1 MKVGI
6 RLNKNDFMYDV
17 HSLVKAFFPDDDVSI
32 YTEDETEKC
41 EVPKDLEF
49 QVTIPDYRD
58 RKGTKDT
65 LKRTLYDTL
74 RDYTGHELPWG
85 TLSGIRPTKIP
96 MKMLEEGMD
105 DEAIIRS
112 MMDTYLVSRGKAEL
126 ALEVAANEKRLLAGI
141 PTGGDS
147 MSLYL
152 HVPFCPS
159 ICLYCTF
166 SASPAGMWQS
176 RMDEYL
182 DAVEKELYT
191 NIHCKELPEVVLQPD
206 RGPKTAS
213 RGVQPDSGPKAVSK
227 AVPVV
232 DGETKAQ
239 TVCQPPEKKYP
250 APVTF
255 YVGGGTPTSL
265 TAAQLDR
272 LLSAAENA
280 YDLAGCAERTVEAGR
295 PDSITR
301 EKLEVLMAHRI
312 NRISVNPQ
320 TMNQKTLDLIGRH
333 HTVEDTKR
341 AYALA
346 REVGFDNINMDII
359 LGLPGEEPEDVE
371 HTLEEI
377 RKLDPDS
384 LTIHSLAVKRA
395 SRLTKAL
402 REAHRAGLCE
412 DMSRYE
418 GLSFQNSE
426 TIIGLAYDYA
436 RRMGMAPYYLY
447 RQKNMKGG
455 LENTGF
461 AKPGKECLYNILIME
476 EKQEIRAFGAGAS
489 SKTVSPDGLIER
501 IINPKDVKTYLARM
515 AAAY

>member
-1 MKVGI
+1 MKVGV
-6 RLNKNDFMYDV
+6 RLSRNDFMYDM

-41 EVPKDLEF
+41 SLPKDLEF
-49 QVTIPDYRD
+49 FVTIPEYEH
-58 RKGTKDT
+58 RKETKDG
-65 LKRTLYDTL
+65 LKRSLYRTLC
-74 RDYTGHELPWG
+74 DYTGHELPWG

-96 MKMLEEGMD
+96 MKMLEEGMA
-105 DEAIIRS
+105 DEQIIDS
-112 MMDTYLVSRGKAEL
+112 MMETYLVSRTKAEL
-126 ALEVAANEKRLLAGI
+126 SLEVAKNEMRLLRGV
-141 PTGGDS
+141 PTGEDS

-166 SASPAGMWQS
+166 SASPVSMWQD

-191 NIHCKELPEVVLQPD
+191 NIHCKELPETVLLPD
-206 RGPKTAS
+206 RGAKKHVREP
-213 RGVQPDSGPKAVSK
+213 RRQYY
-227 AVPVV
+227 
-232 DGETKAQ
+232 
-239 TVCQPPEKKYP
+239 PPEKKYP

-272 LLSAAENA
+272 LLTAAENT
-280 YDLAGCAERTVEAGR
+280 YDLANCRERTVEAGR

-301 EKLEVLMAHRI
+301 EKLEVLRAHGI

-320 TMNQKTLDLIGRH
+320 TMNQRTLDLIGRH

-341 AYALA
+341 AFALA

-359 LGLPGEEPEDVE
+359 LGLPGEEPVDVE
-371 HTLEEI
+371 HTLREI
-377 RKLDPDS
+377 EKLDPDS

-402 REAHRAGLCE
+402 KEAHRAGEIE
-412 DMSRYE
+412 DMSRYA
-418 GLSFQNSE
+418 GLEFVNSE
-426 TIIGLAYDYA
+426 TIINMAYAYA
-436 RRMGMAPYYLY
+436 ERMGMSPYYLY

-489 SKTVSPDGLIER
+489 SKTISPDGLIER

-515 AAAY
+515 EAE

>member
-1 MKVGI
+1 MKVGV
-6 RLNKNDFMYDV
+6 RLSRNDFMYDM

-32 YTEDETEKC
+32 YTEDEQVKC
-41 EVPKDLEF
+41 ALPKDLEF
-49 QVTIPDYRD
+49 FVTIPDYTD
-58 RKGTKDT
+58 RKETKDA
-65 LKRTLYDTL
+65 LKRDLYRTLCE
-74 RDYTGHELPWG
+74 YTGNELPWG

-105 DEAIIRS
+105 DAAIQKS
-112 MMDTYLVSRGKAEL
+112 MMDTYLVSPAKAAL
-126 ALEVAANEKRLLAGI
+126 ALEVAKNEKRLLAGV

-166 SASPAGMWQS
+166 SASPVSMWQS
-176 RMDEYL
+176 RMDDYL
-182 DAVEKELYT
+182 AAVEKELYT
-191 NIHCKELPEVVLQPD
+191 NVHCKELPEVALMPD
-206 RGPKTAS
+206 RGM
-213 RGVQPDSGPKAVSK
+213 SK
-227 AVPVV
+227 SV
-232 DGETKAQ
+232 ETKMK
-239 TVCQPPEKKYP
+239 VYLPPENRYP

-265 TAAQLDR
+265 TADQLDR
-272 LLSAAENA
+272 LLLAAENA
-280 YDLAGCAERTVEAGR
+280 YDLKNCAERTVEAGR

-301 EKLEVLMAHRI
+301 EKLEVLKRHGI

-320 TMNQKTLDLIGRH
+320 TMNQRTLDLIGRH
-333 HTVEDTKR
+333 HTVDDTRR
-341 AYALA
+341 AFALA

-371 HTLEEI
+371 HTLREI
-377 RKLDPDS
+377 EKLDPDS

-402 REAHRAGLCE
+402 KEAYRAGTAP
-412 DMSRYE
+412 DYSRYD
-418 GLSFQNSE
+418 GLTFVNSE
-426 TIIGLAYDYA
+426 KIIDLAYTYA
-436 RRMGMAPYYLY
+436 RRMGMFPYYLY

-489 SKTVSPDGLIER
+489 SKTVSEDGRIER

-515 AAAY
+515 ATED